1 MNWRIKLLGCVLL
14 LCHLCAFTQ
23 INEYRFKRELKGIS
37 TQWHTIQLPDDVFRH
52 LNEDFSDIRIYGL
65 TPEQDTIE
73 APYLL
78 RIAADKISNRTIDFK
93 TINRS
98 SNENGYYFT
107 FEIPTVESVNQLQLD
122 FKQENFDWRI
132 KLEGS
137 QNQQDWYAVLND
149 YRILSIKN
157 ESTNFKFTTLDF
169 PDIKFRFLRL
179 SVNSSVKPEL
189 LSSSMTN
196 QQTIPGN
203 SRSYKVKEF
212 TATEKKD
219 TKQTI
224 IDLVLEYPVP
234 VSSLEIKINDTV
246 DYYRPITIQYL
257 TDSVK
262 TEQGWIYNYQSLLSG
277 TLNSFEKQQWEWES
291 RLVRKLKVVIDNQDN
306 QALSVGEVVLKGYV
320 HELLARFTIPGTYA
334 LYHGNKKASSP
345 VYDLNHF
352 ADKVPVEAQLLDM
365 GPELKTLITKSPAGE
380 PLFANKLWLW
390 IVMGIIIVLL
400 GVFTFSMIKKK

>member
-1 MNWRIKLLGCVLL
+1 MNWRINLLGCVLI
-14 LCHLCAFTQ
+14 LCHFCAFAQ
-23 INEYRFKRELKGIS
+23 LNEYGYKRELKGIS
-37 TQWHTIQLPDDVFRH
+37 TQWHTIQLPDDIFRH
-52 LNEDFSDIRIYGL
+52 LNENFSDIRIYCL
-65 TPEQDTIE
+65 TPEQDTVE

-78 RIAADKISNRTIDFK
+78 RIAADKIDNRTVQFK
-93 TINRS
+93 TINQS

-122 FKQENFDWRI
+122 LKQENFDWRI

-137 QNQQDWYAVLND
+137 QNQQDWFTVLND

-157 ESTNFKFTTLDF
+157 ESTNFKFTSLNF

-189 LSSSMTN
+189 LSSSITS

-203 SRSYKVKEF
+203 SRSYKVREF
-212 TATEKKD
+212 AATEKKD
-219 TKQTI
+219 TRQTL
-224 IDLVLEYPVP
+224 IDLELEYPVP

-257 TDSVK
+257 SDSVK
-262 TEQGWIYNYQSLLSG
+262 TEQGWIFNYQSLLSG
-277 TLNSFEKQQWEWES
+277 ILNSFEKQQWELES
-291 RLVRKLKVVIDNQDN
+291 RLVRKLRVVIDNQDN

-334 LYHGNKKASSP
+334 LYYGNKKASRP
-345 VYDLNHF
+345 AYDLNHF
-352 ADKVPVEAQLLDM
+352 TDKVPVEAQLLDM
-365 GPELKTLITKSPAGE
+365 GPELKTLIKESPAGE

-390 IVMGIIIVLL
+390 IVMGVIIVLL
-400 GVFTFSMIKKK
+400 GVFTFNMITKK

>member
-1 MNWRIKLLGCVLL
+1 MNWRINLLGCVLI
-14 LCHLCAFTQ
+14 LCHFCAFAQ
-23 INEYRFKRELKGIS
+23 LNEYGYKRELKGIS
-37 TQWHTIQLPDDVFRH
+37 TQWHTIQLPDDIFRH
-52 LNEDFSDIRIYGL
+52 LNENFSDIRIYGL
-65 TPEQDTIE
+65 TPEQDTVE

-78 RIAADKISNRTIDFK
+78 RIAADKIDNRTVQFK
-93 TINRS
+93 TINQS
-98 SNENGYYFT
+98 SNKNGYYFT

-122 FKQENFDWRI
+122 LKQENFDWRI

-137 QNQQDWYAVLND
+137 QNQQDWFTVLND

-157 ESTNFKFTTLDF
+157 ESTNFKFTSLNF

-189 LSSSMTN
+189 LSSSITS

-203 SRSYKVKEF
+203 SRSYKVREF
-212 TATEKKD
+212 AATEKKD
-219 TKQTI
+219 TRQTL
-224 IDLVLEYPVP
+224 IDLELEYPVP

-257 TDSVK
+257 SDSVK
-262 TEQGWIYNYQSLLSG
+262 TEQGWIFNYQSLLSG
-277 TLNSFEKQQWEWES
+277 TLNSFEKQQWELES
-291 RLVRKLKVVIDNQDN
+291 RLVRKLRVVIDNQDN

-334 LYHGNKKASSP
+334 LYYGNKKASRP
-345 VYDLNHF
+345 AYDLNHF
-352 ADKVPVEAQLLDM
+352 TDKVPVEAQLLDM
-365 GPELKTLITKSPAGE
+365 GPELKTLIKESPAGE

-390 IVMGIIIVLL
+390 IVMGVIIVLL
-400 GVFTFSMIKKK
+400 GVFTFNMITKK

>member
-1 MNWRIKLLGCVLL
+1 MNWRINLLGCVLF
-14 LCHLCAFTQ
+14 LCHFCAFAQ
-23 INEYRFKRELKGIS
+23 LNEYSYKRELKGIS
-37 TQWHTIQLPDDVFRH
+37 TQWHTIQLPDDLFRH
-52 LNEDFSDIRIYGL
+52 LNESFSDIRIYAL
-65 TPEQDTIE
+65 TPEQDTVE

-78 RIAADKISNRTIDFK
+78 RIAADKISNRTVQFK
-93 TINRS
+93 TINQS
-98 SNENGYYFT
+98 SNKNGYYFT

-137 QNQQDWYAVLND
+137 QNQQDWFTVLND

-157 ESTNFKFTTLDF
+157 ESTNFKFTSLNF
-169 PDIKFRFLRL
+169 PDIKFRFLRI

-189 LSSSMTN
+189 LSSSIAS

-212 TATEKKD
+212 AATEKKD
-219 TKQTI
+219 TRQTL
-224 IDLVLEYPVP
+224 IDLELEYPVP

-257 TDSVK
+257 SDSVK
-262 TEQGWIYNYQSLLSG
+262 TEQGWIFNYQSLLSG
-277 TLNSFEKQQWEWES
+277 TLNSFEKQQWVWES
-291 RLVRKLKVVIDNQDN
+291 RLVRKLRVVIDNQDN

-334 LYHGNKKASSP
+334 LYYGNKKASRP
-345 VYDLNHF
+345 AYDLNHF
-352 ADKVPVEAQLLDM
+352 TDKVPVEAQLLDM
-365 GPELKTLITKSPAGE
+365 GPELKTLINEPPAGE

-390 IVMGIIIVLL
+390 IVMGVIIVLL
-400 GVFTFSMIKKK
+400 GVLTFNMITKK

>member
-1 MNWRIKLLGCVLL
+1 MNWRINLLGCVLI
-14 LCHLCAFTQ
+14 LCHFCAFAQ
-23 INEYRFKRELKGIS
+23 LNEYGYKRELKGIS
-37 TQWHTIQLPDDVFRH
+37 TQWHTIQLPDDIFRH
-52 LNEDFSDIRIYGL
+52 LNENFSDIRIYGL
-65 TPEQDTIE
+65 TPEQDTVE

-78 RIAADKISNRTIDFK
+78 RIAADKIDNRTVQFK
-93 TINRS
+93 TINQS

-122 FKQENFDWRI
+122 LKQENFDWRI

-137 QNQQDWYAVLND
+137 QNQQDWFTVLND

-157 ESTNFKFTTLDF
+157 ESTNFKFTSLNF

-189 LSSSMTN
+189 LSSSITS

-203 SRSYKVKEF
+203 SRSYKVREF
-212 TATEKKD
+212 AATEKKD
-219 TKQTI
+219 TRQTL
-224 IDLVLEYPVP
+224 IDLELEYPVP

-257 TDSVK
+257 SDSVK
-262 TEQGWIYNYQSLLSG
+262 TEQGWIFNYQSLLSG
-277 TLNSFEKQQWEWES
+277 ILNSFEKQQWELES
-291 RLVRKLKVVIDNQDN
+291 RLVRKLRVVIDNQDN

-334 LYHGNKKASSP
+334 LYYGNKKASRP
-345 VYDLNHF
+345 AYDLNHF
-352 ADKVPVEAQLLDM
+352 TDKVPVEAQLLDM
-365 GPELKTLITKSPAGE
+365 GPELITQVKDSSEVE

-390 IVMGIIIVLL
+390 IVMGTIIVLL
-400 GVFTFSMIKKK
+400 GVFTFNMITKK

>member
-1 MNWRIKLLGCVLL
+1 LI
-14 LCHLCAFTQ
+14 LCHFCAFAQ
-23 INEYRFKRELKGIS
+23 LNEYGYKRELKGIS
-37 TQWHTIQLPDDVFRH
+37 TQWHTIQLPDDIFRH
-52 LNEDFSDIRIYGL
+52 LNENFSDIRIYGL
-65 TPEQDTIE
+65 TPEQDTVE

-78 RIAADKISNRTIDFK
+78 RIAADKIDNRTVQFK
-93 TINRS
+93 TINQS

-137 QNQQDWYAVLND
+137 QNQQDWFTVLND

-157 ESTNFKFTTLDF
+157 ESTNFKFTSLNF

-179 SVNSSVKPEL
+179 SINSLVKPEL
-189 LSSSMTN
+189 LFSSIAS

-219 TKQTI
+219 TRQTL
-224 IDLVLEYPVP
+224 IDLELEYPVP

-246 DYYRPITIQYL
+246 DYYRPITMQYL
-257 TDSVK
+257 SDSVK
-262 TEQGWIYNYQSLLSG
+262 TEQGWIFNYQSLLSG
-277 TLNSFEKQQWEWES
+277 TLNSFEKQQWVWES
-291 RLVRKLKVVIDNQDN
+291 RLVRKLRVVIDNQDN

-334 LYHGNKKASSP
+334 LYYGNKKASRP
-345 VYDLNHF
+345 AYDLNHF
-352 ADKVPVEAQLLDM
+352 TDKVPVEAQLLDM
-365 GPELKTLITKSPAGE
+365 GPELKTLINEPPAGE

-390 IVMGIIIVLL
+390 IVMGVIIVLL
-400 GVFTFSMIKKK
+400 GVLTFNMITKK